1 MKRVIFALA
10 ILACINVKAQSNF
23 ALNFDGVNQTVSIG
37 NPVATGSSYTK
48 EAWVY
53 ATSVSGAHN
62 VISSLNAPFW
72 IDAGTLSAGHAG
84 SFSLVTDAGLFP
96 LNIWVHVAVTYDDAS
111 TTMRLY
117 RDGVLV
123 NTNTSVPSYTTEAT
137 YVASLQG
144 STSFFEGNIDE
155 ARIWSIPLTQS
166 QIKQLI
172 FRGPAK
178 TTPGLSRLYKFNEG
192 SGSILIDSTG
202 TADGTLINSPLWVAS
217 PVEGNLNSLH
227 FDGADDNVVIPNTV
241 SGDFTV
247 EYWMNT
253 TSTGGSGD
261 WYNGNGIVDAEVGGG
276 TEDWGT
282 SLNGNLL
289 SFGIGNPDL
298 TIYSTSDVNT
308 GSWVHVAAS
317 WDQSTGDMSL
327 YINGVLEATGTSVT
341 TAARTAPPRITL
353 GQLQTDINFYE
364 GAIDELRIWDVVRSG
379 SEISANMNS
388 EINPA
393 AETNLVA
400 YYSFNQGITAGTNT
414 DLLTLMDMK
423 STNNGTLSNFAM
435 SGGTSNFI
443 AQFASITPL
452 PLVWLSYSVQKQ
464 NVTALLNWTTSAEK
478 NTKDFTVK
486 HSTDGVIWNDIA
498 TLKAIG
504 NINEVVNSY
513 SYVHQNPVAGMNYY
527 RVLQTDKDGKMSF
540 SPTKTLYFDKLI
552 RSFAVNNPVVDGRIA
567 FNVADE
573 SEIRLYNIEGK
584 LLHKNI
590 AKPGMS
596 IIDVQNYVPGI
607 YFLKVNDHTEK
618 ISIQ

>member
-37 NPVATGSSYTK
+37 NPIATGSSYTK

-53 ATSVSGAHN
+53 ATNVSGSHN

-137 YVASLQG
+137 YVASHQG

-155 ARIWSIPLTQS
+155 TRIWSFALTQN

-192 SGSILIDSTG
+192 SGAVLVDSTS

-282 SLNGNLL
+282 SLNGSLL
-289 SFGIGNPDL
+289 SFGIGNPDI
-298 TIYSTSDVNT
+298 TIYSTSNVNT

-317 WDQSTGDMSL
+317 WSQSTGDMSL
-327 YINGVLEATGTSVT
+327 YINGVLEATGTSAT
-341 TAARTAPPRITL
+341 SARTAPPRITL

-393 AETNLVA
+393 TETDLVA

-464 NVTALLNWTTSAEK
+464 NATALLNWTTSSEK

-540 SPTKTLYFDKLI
+540 SPTKTLYFDMLI
-552 RSFAVNNPVVDGRIA
+552 RSFSVNNPVVDGRIA
-567 FNVADE
+567 YNVADE

-584 LLHKNI
+584 LLNESR

>member
-1 MKRVIFALA
+1 MKRVLYALA
-10 ILACINVKAQSNF
+10 IMASLHVNAQSNF

-37 NPVATGSSYTK
+37 NPIATGSSYTK

-53 ATSVSGAHN
+53 ATNVSGAHN

-72 IDAGTLSAGHAG
+72 IDAGTLSAGQAG
-84 SFSLVTDAGLFP
+84 SYSLVTDPGLFP

-123 NTNTSVPSYTTEAT
+123 STNTSVPSYTSEAT
-137 YVASLQG
+137 YVASHQG
-144 STSFFEGNIDE
+144 SSSFFEGNIDE
-155 ARIWSIPLTQS
+155 TRIWSVPLTQS

-192 SGSILIDSTG
+192 SGSILVDSTA
-202 TADGTLINSPLWVAS
+202 TADGTLINAPLWVAS

-227 FDGADDNVVIPNTV
+227 FDGSDDNVVIPNTV

-253 TSTGGSGD
+253 TATGGTGD

-289 SFGIGNPDL
+289 SFGIGNPDI

-308 GSWVHVAAS
+308 GSWVHVAATWS
-317 WDQSTGDMSL
+317 QTTGDMSL
-327 YINGVLEATGTSVT
+327 YINGVLEATGISG

-364 GAIDELRIWDVVRSG
+364 GAIDELRIWNVVRSG
-379 SEISANMNS
+379 SEIAANMNI

-393 AETNLVA
+393 TETDLVA

-423 STNNGTLSNFAM
+423 STNNGTLNNFAM
-435 SGGTSNFI
+435 SGSSSNFI

-452 PLVWLSYSVQKQ
+452 PLVWLSYSAQKQ
-464 NVTALLNWTTSAEK
+464 NSTALLKWSTSTEK
-478 NTKDFTVK
+478 NTRDFIVM
-486 HSTDGVIWNDIA
+486 HSVDGVIWREIA
-498 TLKAIG
+498 LLKASG
-504 NINEVVNSY
+504 GANEIVNKY
-513 SYVHQNPVAGMNYY
+513 SYVHQQPAAGMNHY
-527 RVLQTDKDGKMSF
+527 RIQQRDNDGKKSY
-540 SPTKTLYFDKLI
+540 SPTETLYFDGI
-552 RSFAVNNPVVDGRIA
+552 FSNFTVNNPIVDGSLKL
-567 FNVADE
+567 NVADE
-573 SEIRLYNIEGK
+573 SEISLYNIEGK
-584 LLHKNI
+584 ILNHVVVRSGL
-590 AKPGMS
+590 S
-596 IIDVQNYVPGI
+596 VIDVKNYPPGI
-607 YFLKVNDHTEK
+607 YFLKINEHTEK